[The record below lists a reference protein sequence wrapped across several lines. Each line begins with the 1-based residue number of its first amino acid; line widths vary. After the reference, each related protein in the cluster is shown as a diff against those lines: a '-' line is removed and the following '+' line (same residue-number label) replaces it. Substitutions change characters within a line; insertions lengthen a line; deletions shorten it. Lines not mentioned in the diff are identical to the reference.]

1 MKYFNGKVS
10 QRQFFVRKIQVEIDG
25 WCNQLGGQ
33 TQPTIKTFEIG
44 RSFSWEMYAGIEL
57 VQRL

>member
-44 RSFSWEMYAGIEL
+44 RSFS
-57 VQRL
+57 